1 MGLLHVLHSY
11 KGEFVNSEELA
22 REAVKIERE
31 ILKEAGGNQDQYIAA
46 YGGVNL
52 MKFMRDGSVDLTK
65 AISHD
70 NNFKRIEDSLLLLYM
85 NRERSSTD
93 IHRD

>member
-1 MGLLHVLHSY
+1 M
-11 KGEFVNSEELA
+11 NSEELA

-52 MKFMRDGSVDLTK
+52 MKFMRDGSVDLT
-65 AISHD
+65 
-70 NNFKRIEDSLLLLYM
+70 
-85 NRERSSTD
+85 
-93 IHRD
+93 